1 MSRQIKFAVGIEAP
15 EDRVEA
21 LLKELD
27 GKDISEVVAGGLSKL
42 ASVPSGGGVAAGSAP
57 AAGTVFCFFVDC
69 FAFSFGP
76 MRRQRVSSTP
86 NLPCPAQVNLT
97 YLLGIKELEHHKG
110 TSPPWESLLASCLL
124 ADNIIIHPCL

>member
-27 GKDISEVVAGGLSKL
+27 GKDISEVVAAGLSKL

-57 AAGTVFCFFVDC
+57 AAGTVFGFFVGC
-69 FAFSFGP
+69 FAFSFVL

-86 NLPCPAQVNLT
+86 NLPGPELNNFTCG
-97 YLLGIKELEHHKG
+97 LGR
-110 TSPPWESLLASCLL
+110 
-124 ADNIIIHPCL
+124 